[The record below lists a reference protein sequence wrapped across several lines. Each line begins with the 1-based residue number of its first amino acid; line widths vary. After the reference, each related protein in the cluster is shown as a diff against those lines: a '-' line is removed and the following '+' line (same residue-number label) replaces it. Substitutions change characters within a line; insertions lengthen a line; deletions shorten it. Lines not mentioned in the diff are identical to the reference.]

1 MVKNRSWDR
10 YKKIITDFL
19 DWDAGRQSITWAKHV
34 NQLLSHAEDS
44 IPKYYNIQI
53 EALSGELD
61 DENLSILISK
71 SYIEQ
76 IGYLTPEGYWDF
88 NWEQDRFVI
97 NGITYKPSGDTQT
110 AQAKD
115 EALVFM
121 IILKRDRDTKVE
133 FVE

>member
-53 EALSGELD
+53 SETGPSIRQQSQ
-61 DENLSILISK
+61 ENWMMK
-71 SYIEQ
+71 
-76 IGYLTPEGYWDF
+76 
-88 NWEQDRFVI
+88 
-97 NGITYKPSGDTQT
+97 TYQY
-110 AQAKD
+110 
-115 EALVFM
+115 
-121 IILKRDRDTKVE
+121 
-133 FVE
+133 